1 MSKLVTK
8 KNVSK
13 IVYGLS
19 PFFFSTE
26 IDAQLTA
33 QTIKS
38 IEGASPSLSS
48 QLEENIEDLEL
59 FGLAVDGKNYY
70 GNKVTHLPISSAY
83 PLKNQI
89 KIAPIK
95 QPDSQQYLDVDGDE
109 LGYLAT
115 PSPQQMVWYYTDT
128 EKQIVE
134 FTPTESDTLC
144 SLAKEG
150 KFGPYKIKLSGDL
163 ILTSKYGTPFTKQYP
178 NSKTTKQP
186 SKIYTISSDAGFC
199 YAKPELKPDSAKGS
213 IANQWDEKNGFLI
226 QSNFDS
232 TKNFPTTAF
241 YGARFDLALAQKGL
255 IKNYSW
261 KIVKGK
267 ELVTITP
274 NNKEDKLTISF
285 NTNDAKNPQKAWQHV
300 IGSGVGYPVI
310 IEGKNITTKNTIEYK
325 FTLTKWFAGWSKKQV
340 GTNTALSGT
349 AAEITAGCE
358 SLGGHY
364 RISHANE
371 LSNAPEVGETKN
383 KAKFTREI
391 GTLIGEWGTPS
402 QEAYPNSWAA
412 KNAQGAAYKRIW
424 LYDTKVNKY
433 CDLHTY
439 GDAIYHCIDEAGKK
453 NGVCTAIEKP

>member
-1 MSKLVTK
+1 MSKIINK
-8 KNVSK
+8 KNFNK
-13 IVYGLS
+13 IVFGLS
-19 PFFFSTE
+19 PFFFSAE
-26 IDAQLTA
+26 IYAQLTA
-33 QTIKS
+33 KTSKV
-38 IEGASPSLSS
+38 IEGDLPSLSP
-48 QLEENIEDLEL
+48 QIEKNIEDLEL
-59 FGLAVDGKNYY
+59 FGLAVDGENYY
-70 GNKVTHLPISSAY
+70 GNKVTRLPISSAY

-89 KIAPIK
+89 KVAPIR
-95 QPDSQQYLDVDGDE
+95 QPDTQEYLDVDGDE

-115 PSPQQMVWYYTDT
+115 QSAPQMIWYYTDT
-128 EKQIVE
+128 EKQLVE
-134 FTPTESDTLC
+134 FTPTKSDTLC

-150 KFGPYKIKLSGDL
+150 KFGPYKIKVSGDL
-163 ILTSKYGTPFTKQYP
+163 ILTSKYGTPFTNQYP
-178 NSKTTKQP
+178 NSKVAKHP
-186 SKIYTISSDAGFC
+186 SKTYTISSDAGFC
-199 YAKPELKPDSAKGS
+199 YAKPELKPEGAKAS
-213 IANQWDEKNGFLI
+213 VANQWDESNGFLI
-226 QSNFDS
+226 QSNIDS
-232 TKNFPTTAF
+232 AKNFPTTAF
-241 YGARFDLALAQKGL
+241 YGAQFDLVLAQKGL
-255 IKNYSW
+255 IKNYRW

-300 IGSGVGYPVI
+300 IGSGVGYAVI
-310 IEGKNITTKNTIEYK
+310 IEGKNIATNNIIEYK

-340 GTNTALSGT
+340 GTNAALSGT
-349 AAEITAGCE
+349 AAEIVEGCE

-371 LSNAPEVGETKN
+371 LSNAPAISENKN
-383 KAKFTREI
+383 KTKFTREI

-453 NGVCTAIEKP
+453 NGVCTAVNKP